1 MGATR
6 EQLTSDRRGLMP
18 VLELSLP
25 IARTGSPRFGACCWH
40 EADTTGWLESTHWRP
55 DRNARM
61 SESASY
67 RMIELVHVDHEDVR
81 STGCFDSTGG
91 NERLTGL

>member
-1 MGATR
+1 
-6 EQLTSDRRGLMP
+6 
-18 VLELSLP
+18 
-25 IARTGSPRFGACCWH
+25 
-40 EADTTGWLESTHWRP
+40 
-55 DRNARM
+55 M